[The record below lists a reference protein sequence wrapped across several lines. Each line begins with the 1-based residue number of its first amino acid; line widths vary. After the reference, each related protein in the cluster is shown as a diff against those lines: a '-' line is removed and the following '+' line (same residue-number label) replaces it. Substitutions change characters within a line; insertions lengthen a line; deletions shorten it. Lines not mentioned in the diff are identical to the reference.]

1 MDSTQQPILLIG
13 DIADL
18 FRVSKSQA
26 YVYVAQPGF
35 PSALFGHRRNR
46 KWPTS
51 TVMAYINDPHDEST
65 PTAAPRTART
75 DRDDVRNATI
85 TVREPREPR
94 GPRGPRRASA

>member
-1 MDSTQQPILLIG
+1 MDSTQQPILLIQ

-35 PSALFGHRRNR
+35 PPALFGHRRNR

-51 TVMAYINDPHDEST
+51 TVLAYINDPRAESS
-65 PTAAPRTART
+65 PVAAPVPARVS
-75 DRDDVRNATI
+75 DRGDVRNATI
-85 TVREPREPR
+85 TVREPRGR
-94 GPRGPRRASA
+94 RRASA